1 MIERIEQE
9 IKGLQEELI
18 NHKVYALIKDKE
30 DLSSIVCKYD
40 RLRNSRSRWI
50 QKRSKLQGI
59 FNHISNP
66 VLAKTRNLLTKIIM
80 NNSVNKLHSYNL
92 IKELSELKK
101 I

>member
-1 MIERIEQE
+1 MVRFLG
-9 IKGLQEELI
+9 KGGCLSVEYSYCL
-18 NHKVYALIKDKE
+18 ASLIKDKE
-30 DLSSIVCKYD
+30 DLSSIVRKYD

-66 VLAKTRNLLTKIIM
+66 ILAKIRNLFAKIIM